1 MLEFVKEFD
10 KESGALRFIVRGV
23 GKKRYSGP
31 AGRGYA
37 RWGIQRARQAQQVG
51 DTAKKNLNFE
61 NFRFLR
67 FRGPNA

>member
-10 KESGALRFIVRGV
+10 KENGALRFIVCGV
-23 GKKRYSGP
+23 GKKRYSGR

-37 RWGIQRARQAQQVG
+37 RWGIQRARQAQQE
-51 DTAKKNLNFE
+51 KNLNFK
-61 NFRFLR
+61 NFGFFR

>member
-10 KESGALRFIVRGV
+10 KENGALRFIVCGV
-23 GKKRYSGP
+23 GKKRYSGR

-51 DTAKKNLNFE
+51 DTAKKNLNFV
-61 NFRFLR
+61 NFRFLG

>member
-10 KESGALRFIVRGV
+10 KESGALRFIVRRV
-23 GKKRYSGP
+23 GRKRYSGR

-37 RWGIQRARQAQQVG
+37 RWGIQLARQAQQVG

-61 NFRFLR
+61 NVHFLR
-67 FRGPNA
+67 FRGQIA